1 MNSRGRGDAVAALRR
16 RIAAIRA
23 VAGAPAQIWRQAP
36 PLSLGV
42 PEIDRIL
49 PGGGLLRG
57 GLHEVLGGH
66 QGADGGGAALAFTAV
81 LAARRAALAGRQ
93 KGPGGGQVLWCPARR
108 GLYGPGL
115 AAFGLGPGQLILVHG
130 RDDQQRL
137 WAMEEGL
144 KCPGLAMVVGEVGR
158 LDLGQSRRLQL
169 AAEASGV
176 TALLLPRKRNQGD
189 NGQNNEGLGV
199 SAALTRW
206 RITPALSA
214 PTKGYAG
221 IGAPRF
227 RAELLRCKG
236 GQIGEWLLQWNGGG
250 FDACG
255 AAFDARGA
263 GDQHDERNHE
273 YGGERRK
280 TDPVPVAAPMA
291 DGPAVP
297 GLAARA

>member
-23 VAGAPAQIWRQAP
+23 VAGAPAQMWREAP
-36 PLSLGV
+36 PLTLGV
-42 PEIDRIL
+42 PGIDGRL
-49 PGGGLLRG
+49 PGGGLVRG

-66 QGADGGGAALAFTAV
+66 RGVDGGGAALAFTAV

-93 KGPGGGQVLWCPARR
+93 KDRGKGYVLWCPSRQ

-115 AAFGLGPGQLILVHG
+115 AAFGLGAGQLILVHG

-176 TALLLPRKRNQGD
+176 TALLLPRKPGQGD
-189 NGQNNEGLGV
+189 AGNDGLGV

-206 RITPALSA
+206 RITALPSA
-214 PTKGYAG
+214 PTKGYLG
-221 IGAPRF
+221 IGAPRSQV
-227 RAELLRCKG
+227 ELLRCKG
-236 GQIGEWLLQWNGGG
+236 GRPGEWLLQWNGDGFDECGAG

-255 AAFDARGA
+255 A
-263 GDQHDERNHE
+263 GDQQYERNHE

-280 TDPVPVAAPMA
+280 TDPVPVAAALA